1 MVGTSL
7 KINIEDD
14 EFLIFCFVPDEA
26 SPQALSTVKA
36 KCGAPSGSQ
45 LRFAC
50 AVQYSRFCFCPFVVA
65 SAIFISFPFQF
76 FGGLSLVDEHGSRW
90 RHRSSK

>member
-50 AVQYSRFCFCPFVVA
+50 AVQYTAASVFVLLLWLQQFSYRFHF
-65 SAIFISFPFQF
+65 SFLAGFP
-76 FGGLSLVDEHGSRW
+76 
-90 RHRSSK
+90 